1 MTTQLA
7 YCDPLLV
14 LIVEPDADGAQ
25 TLASLIRFYG
35 HDVAVAPNGP
45 VALTTAAQS
54 PPDVVIIEPRL
65 TGQDGWEV
73 VRRLRL
79 IEPRPIC
86 IAVTT
91 FGRREDRLRSEA
103 AGISS
108 HLLKPADPETLLAIL
123 AEIARDRHG
132 QLQPA

>member
-1 MTTQLA
+1 MPTQRP
-7 YCDPLLV
+7 YCDPLSV
-14 LIVEPDADGAQ
+14 LIVDPHEDGAE
-25 TLASLIRFYG
+25 TLATVLRFYG

-65 TGQDGWEV
+65 PGQDGWEV

-79 IEPRPIC
+79 NGSRPIC
-86 IAVTT
+86 IAVSTL
-91 FGRREDRLRSEA
+91 GQREDRLRSEA
-103 AGISS
+103 AGISF
-108 HLLKPADPETLLAIL
+108 HLLKPAEPETLLAIL
-123 AEIARDRHG
+123 ADIARTRHG